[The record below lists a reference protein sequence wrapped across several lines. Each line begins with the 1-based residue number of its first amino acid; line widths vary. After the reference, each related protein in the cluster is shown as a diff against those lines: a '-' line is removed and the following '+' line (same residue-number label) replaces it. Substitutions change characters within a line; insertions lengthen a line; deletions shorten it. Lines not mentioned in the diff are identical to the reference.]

1 MSYTVLARRWRP
13 RRFADLVGQEHVVQ
27 ALTNGLA
34 QGRLHHA
41 FLFTG
46 TRGVGKTTIARIL
59 TKSLNCEQGVSAEP
73 CGECA
78 ACKDIDSGRFVDLL
92 EIDAASRTK
101 VEDTREIL
109 DNVPY
114 MPVRGRYKVYL
125 IDEVHMLSTSS
136 FNALLKTLEEPPEH
150 VKFLLA
156 TTDPEKIPVTILS
169 RCLRFNLRRM
179 RPEEISG
186 YLDKML
192 AEAEIDHDTAA
203 LALIARAAD
212 GSMRDAL
219 SLLDQA
225 LAFGNGRLR
234 EAETREM
241 LGMVE
246 QRHLE
251 RLLAALA
258 AGDGETMLA
267 VAGELWQMGLP
278 PERLLAELLHVLH
291 RIAVLQQI
299 PEHSD
304 PANPEDDA
312 ARALQQYFD
321 PEAVQLYYQIAL
333 HGIRDLA
340 IAPDAR
346 IALEMTLLRLLAF
359 APEEAPAAGSPGPK
373 SRSSRRPAAGPET
386 RQPAPPPEAARA
398 ETAAGRLSDT
408 ASAGRIAEPPPAA
421 GGAAPPAEYPTAESW
436 PDWLARLELEP
447 ITREYAA
454 HLALA
459 EHDGKALWRFTIGR
473 ESAFLDTERQR
484 AALGAALARHFGR
497 PVEIRVGTTDGPLET
512 HARRRRAAADAVQEN
527 AERAIGS
534 DPVVRALQQELGAR
548 IVPGSTRPATP

>member
-78 ACKDIDSGRFVDLL
+78 TCKDIDSGRFVDLL

-125 IDEVHMLSTSS
+125 IDEVHMLSASS

-179 RPEEISG
+179 RPEEISD
-186 YLDKML
+186 YLEKML
-192 AEAEIDHDTAA
+192 AAAEIEHDAAA

-225 LAFGNGRLR
+225 LAFGNGALR

-258 AGDGETMLA
+258 SGDGGALLA

-278 PERLLAELLHVLH
+278 PERLLAQLLQVLH

-299 PEHSD
+299 PAHTD
-304 PANPEDDA
+304 PANAEDDA
-312 ARALQQYFD
+312 ARAVQHSFD
-321 PEAVQLYYQIAL
+321 AESIQLYYQIVL

-359 APEEAPAAGSPGPK
+359 TPEEMPATSPGVEDEPAAAPVAVAGP
-373 SRSSRRPAAGPET
+373 RPAT
-386 RQPAPPPEAARA
+386 SPPPSTPPSPASSAGGVA
-398 ETAAGRLSDT
+398 EPAGAAAGQNP
-408 ASAGRIAEPPPAA
+408 SAAEC
-421 GGAAPPAEYPTAESW
+421 PTAENW
-436 PDWLARLELEP
+436 PEWLARLELEP

-454 HLALA
+454 HLALSGY
-459 EHDGKALWRFTIGR
+459 DGGALWRFTIHR
-473 ESAFLDTERQR
+473 ESAYLDTERQR
-484 AALGAALARHFGR
+484 AALGTALSRHFGR
-497 PVEIRVGTTDGPLET
+497 PVEVRVETADGPLET
-512 HARRRRAAADAVQEN
+512 HARRRRAAADAAQEN

-534 DPVVRALQQELGAR
+534 DPLVRALQQELGAR
-548 IVPGSTRPATP
+548 IVPGSTRPVAP